1 MAALQASSQL
11 LRVYLVE
18 PQQLLLKALCSLLAD
33 EENFAVAGDARTFD
47 AHAIAR
53 ARPDVLL
60 IDWSGPLEQVRET
73 VREWR
78 SAAAEARICIISTC
92 DSPIVMMRAIAAGAD
107 GYVLKDIT
115 PGELLHCV
123 RTLKSSGF
131 YTDSRITAT
140 LLRNLANQ
148 HPVDLSRRELDVVR
162 LIAEGLSN
170 KQIADRLQLSDKT
183 VKNHVANIFSKL
195 GVTARTQIAIH
206 AIRTG
211 LV

>member
-1 MAALQASSQL
+1 
-11 LRVYLVE
+11 
-18 PQQLLLKALCSLLAD
+18 
-33 EENFAVAGDARTFD
+33 
-47 AHAIAR
+47 
-53 ARPDVLL
+53 
-60 IDWSGPLEQVRET
+60 
-73 VREWR
+73 
-78 SAAAEARICIISTC
+78 
-92 DSPIVMMRAIAAGAD
+92 
-107 GYVLKDIT
+107 
-115 PGELLHCV
+115 
-123 RTLKSSGF
+123 
-131 YTDSRITAT
+131 
-140 LLRNLANQ
+140 LRNLANQ